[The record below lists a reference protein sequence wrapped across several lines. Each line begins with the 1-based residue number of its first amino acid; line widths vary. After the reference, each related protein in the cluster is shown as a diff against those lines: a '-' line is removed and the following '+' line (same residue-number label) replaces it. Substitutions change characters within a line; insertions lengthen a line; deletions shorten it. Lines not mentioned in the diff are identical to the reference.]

1 MLVVA
6 RTVVIVN
13 AILVVSLQRE
23 VTVMAPAAAR
33 LGKTLEQVYKTLVVL
48 FRHMALSLV
57 CFIGKLPKNIL
68 VTVNINFS
76 MYIGDFCVFWSR
88 LVVVAQARLLAVL
101 DAALGDTR
109 RRRARKRSEPGR
121 GW

>member
-1 MLVVA
+1 
-6 RTVVIVN
+6 
-13 AILVVSLQRE
+13 
-23 VTVMAPAAAR
+23 MAPAAAR

-48 FRHMALSLV
+48 FRHMTLSLV
-57 CFIGKLPKNIL
+57 CFIGKLPKNTI
-68 VTVNINFS
+68 VSINISFS
-76 MYIGDFCVFWSR
+76 MHIGDFCVFWSR

-109 RRRARKRSEPGR
+109 RRRARKRAEPGR

>member
-1 MLVVA
+1 MFYWKI
-6 RTVVIVN
+6 T
-13 AILVVSLQRE
+13 
-23 VTVMAPAAAR
+23 
-33 LGKTLEQVYKTLVVL
+33 
-48 FRHMALSLV
+48 
-57 CFIGKLPKNIL
+57 KNII
-68 VTVNINFS
+68 VTVNISFS

-109 RRRARKRSEPGR
+109 RRRARKRAEPGR